1 MEIFSSSDM
10 VHLPQSVVS
19 IKSRNGLSASSS
31 NGSTPTIDFEIGASL
46 GFYLAEDVVLSFD
59 FEYTSSSGIVYDLR
73 PQNSGG
79 LGNMIRQV
87 DIYSVQDGVLLESIT
102 DYHVLNSALM
112 SHNNGSDMEVQDGN
126 FKKWSLTESYT
137 NDYQYRTPYTS
148 ANSHPATPLVLDTAP
163 AYQSQKIQ
171 LPIRLSHLLNASQVI
186 PVSALGGL
194 RIRFQLNRPEIFS
207 ILSGWDVDG
216 SVLVSD
222 TTPSVAKPFVIDDTN
237 NTISVNG
244 VDATIYPSDPRYASS
259 ALVNAVSDA
268 IAEASGTDDITVTY
282 AVVDDVATLTFTN
295 ASADTEYTLSGTFV
309 SVFLAS
315 ETDIVVPTEGDSG
328 ADIPAENDGRTT
340 QTIYLS
346 QNGHYVCNPLD
357 LSTCPF
363 KVGQSVK
370 IGDAVVGSAIS
381 SISTWD
387 GGLTLELAEA
397 VPILTAVA
405 GTAVTTYIPDTEAIE
420 YSLSNIA
427 MNVPI
432 ITPPPQYVKS
442 LAEAIQSPE
451 GMRMD
456 MKTYAVV
463 RSSITKGQTLATLQL
478 PLAVSRAKGLLS
490 IPYIVN
496 TGSFATRYCCDNFGL
511 LNLTKYHYEYMGVRH
526 PERSI
531 DCDKA
536 RQGSLSQELIV
547 EQVKAFEYA
556 LTKLGSLDGYS
567 DKFKSKTFF
576 LGRNLG
582 VFNSVMDARE
592 ANLSLSLESTSDV
605 GGILAGVDG
614 VSSLSVNT
622 YCCSVFSLI
631 MRPQG
636 VVLER

>member
-1 MEIFSSSDM
+1 M

-19 IKSRNGLSASSS
+19 VKSRNGLSASSS

-59 FEYTSSSGIVYDLR
+59 FEYTSSSGVVYDLR

-112 SHNNGSDMEVQDGN
+112 SHNNGSDLEVQDGN

-148 ANSHPATPLVLDTAP
+148 PNSHPATPLVLDSEP

-186 PVSALGGL
+186 PISALGGL
-194 RIRFQLNRPEIFS
+194 RIRFQLNRPEIFT
-207 ILSGWDVDG
+207 ILNGFDIDG
-216 SVLVSD
+216 SVLVSGN
-222 TTPSVAKPFVIDDTN
+222 TPSVASPFVIDATN

-244 VDATIYPSDPRYASS
+244 VDATIQPSDPRYASS

-268 IAEASGTDDITVTY
+268 IAEASETDDIAVSY

-295 ASADTEYTLSGTFV
+295 SSDQTQYTLSGTFV

-370 IGDAVVGSAIS
+370 IGDVAVASPIE

-387 GGLTLELAEA
+387 GGLLLQLASA
-397 VPILTAVA
+397 VPILVAVE
-405 GTAVTTYIPDTEAIE
+405 GTPVTTYIPD
-420 YSLSNIA
+420 
-427 MNVPI
+427 
-432 ITPPPQYVKS
+432 
-442 LAEAIQSPE
+442 
-451 GMRMD
+451 D
-456 MKTYAVV
+456 
-463 RSSITKGQTLATLQL
+463 
-478 PLAVSRAKGLLS
+478 
-490 IPYIVN
+490 
-496 TGSFATRYCCDNFGL
+496 
-511 LNLTKYHYEYMGVRH
+511 
-526 PERSI
+526 
-531 DCDKA
+531 
-536 RQGSLSQELIV
+536 
-547 EQVKAFEYA
+547 
-556 LTKLGSLDGYS
+556 
-567 DKFKSKTFF
+567 
-576 LGRNLG
+576 
-582 VFNSVMDARE
+582 
-592 ANLSLSLESTSDV
+592 
-605 GGILAGVDG
+605 
-614 VSSLSVNT
+614 
-622 YCCSVFSLI
+622 
-631 MRPQG
+631 
-636 VVLER
+636 